1 MNSKGSYTI
10 QEGYRIRT
18 IMAVLGVS
26 MSKRDIKRIFSIS
39 EQQFEVLIEE
49 ANALSEMQCVNALYS
64 FHVKDLQTEASGLRL
79 DDFIEPL
86 YAFWRLEPPDF
97 VSYCGILHR
106 MRQYIHRPF
115 IEYAHFSLKIGA
127 MAEVEKQ
134 IYLAILIYKFTA
146 IHADELESKYRKR
159 ILVRSVLN
167 LSRLEF
173 MRGVSPDET
182 LSLQR
187 KAIAMITQSNLTSD
201 DALMMLYAGMGEHF
215 GGVTEEGVV
224 LRDKGIRYM
233 KQFNYDNLEAEA
245 VPLMCWHYYLK
256 GDFKRTIAYYESFI
270 IAIENRDRSSIISFA
285 YPPII
290 FSYFFTGEY
299 NQALVL
305 ADNTCKR
312 ALQNGD
318 ELAASLLHAIV
329 GRAYVYLGDMERG
342 EKVLNEAYE
351 QGVRLHY
358 GWAKYYAVIG
368 LCLLEQRRK
377 NFVAC
382 RELILDSRNIA
393 SEEHFA
399 PIIASPFVMEAQRG
413 IKESGLAEIPGFEYD
428 AELNKQLKSNNEHMK
443 GIAYRHWAQN
453 RKAVGEDGD
462 AVIDCLLRSI
472 MFLESSGNIDEL
484 RKSCLEISLLYL
496 KQGEEAKTATYVNR
510 CWNYS
515 SDEEQ
520 KVFPKELLKYV
531 ESVDI
536 SEELGL
542 ELETT
547 WLELRNIV
555 NEERLETRMLTSMC
569 RLFGAESGAFVVIGN
584 KGLEFRLTQNIDIS
598 NRYKPLIRKIEGIIY
613 MTVSTGKSFV
623 HYEETR
629 QESPIEPYGAEPIFY
644 LSIPFK
650 NNGQVNA
657 VLYLQSY
664 FEGRNL
670 PEKALQ
676 TIELFSERMSETIYL
691 AMNYDKLTD
700 GATIVENTGEY
711 GYHIKGSK
719 PYYIS
724 MDEEVLQI
732 YDHIEK
738 VAETNIPVLIIGETG
753 VGKEVFAREVF
764 EKSKYQKTFIKVNCG
779 AIPESLIES
788 ELFGYEKGSFTG
800 AAQRKKGYFE
810 MAEGGTI
817 FLDEIGELSMIAQVK
832 LLRVLQEHELMRVG
846 GTEVVKVDFRL
857 VAATNKDLQKEVEAG
872 TFRRDLYYRLNV
884 VQLSIPPLR
893 KRKKDIPSLAKFF
906 IEKFCAELGKP
917 ACAIEPD
924 TFLRMMEYPWPGN
937 VRELENALQKAVLF
951 AENGMLRM
959 ELPIGAQAE
968 ELLLEEKETEP
979 EGAAAVLQTLEAE
992 RGTSAMAEV
1001 AEAKIL
1007 LEKEVFCTLEDME
1020 RNYILRVVAHCKGKI
1035 GGKGGAAEILGM
1047 KRTTLLSR
1055 MEKLGIANQRK
1066 M

>member
-1 MNSKGSYTI
+1 
-10 QEGYRIRT
+10 
-18 IMAVLGVS
+18 
-26 MSKRDIKRIFSIS
+26 
-39 EQQFEVLIEE
+39 
-49 ANALSEMQCVNALYS
+49 
-64 FHVKDLQTEASGLRL
+64 
-79 DDFIEPL
+79 
-86 YAFWRLEPPDF
+86 
-97 VSYCGILHR
+97 
-106 MRQYIHRPF
+106 
-115 IEYAHFSLKIGA
+115 
-127 MAEVEKQ
+127 
-134 IYLAILIYKFTA
+134 
-146 IHADELESKYRKR
+146 
-159 ILVRSVLN
+159 
-167 LSRLEF
+167 
-173 MRGVSPDET
+173 
-182 LSLQR
+182 
-187 KAIAMITQSNLTSD
+187 
-201 DALMMLYAGMGEHF
+201 
-215 GGVTEEGVV
+215 
-224 LRDKGIRYM
+224 
-233 KQFNYDNLEAEA
+233 
-245 VPLMCWHYYLK
+245 
-256 GDFKRTIAYYESFI
+256 
-270 IAIENRDRSSIISFA
+270 
-285 YPPII
+285 
-290 FSYFFTGEY
+290 
-299 NQALVL
+299 
-305 ADNTCKR
+305 
-312 ALQNGD
+312 
-318 ELAASLLHAIV
+318 
-329 GRAYVYLGDMERG
+329 
-342 EKVLNEAYE
+342 
-351 QGVRLHY
+351 
-358 GWAKYYAVIG
+358 
-368 LCLLEQRRK
+368 
-377 NFVAC
+377 
-382 RELILDSRNIA
+382 
-393 SEEHFA
+393 
-399 PIIASPFVMEAQRG
+399 
-413 IKESGLAEIPGFEYD
+413 
-428 AELNKQLKSNNEHMK
+428 
-443 GIAYRHWAQN
+443 
-453 RKAVGEDGD
+453 
-462 AVIDCLLRSI
+462 
-472 MFLESSGNIDEL
+472 
-484 RKSCLEISLLYL
+484 
-496 KQGEEAKTATYVNR
+496 
-510 CWNYS
+510 
-515 SDEEQ
+515 
-520 KVFPKELLKYV
+520 
-531 ESVDI
+531 
-536 SEELGL
+536 
-542 ELETT
+542 
-547 WLELRNIV
+547 
-555 NEERLETRMLTSMC
+555 
-569 RLFGAESGAFVVIGN
+569 
-584 KGLEFRLTQNIDIS
+584 
-598 NRYKPLIRKIEGIIY
+598 
-613 MTVSTGKSFV
+613 
-623 HYEETR
+623 
-629 QESPIEPYGAEPIFY
+629 
-644 LSIPFK
+644 
-650 NNGQVNA
+650 
-657 VLYLQSY
+657 
-664 FEGRNL
+664 
-670 PEKALQ
+670 
-676 TIELFSERMSETIYL
+676 
-691 AMNYDKLTD
+691 
-700 GATIVENTGEY
+700 
-711 GYHIKGSK
+711 
-719 PYYIS
+719 